1 MNLKWWRRSPRGRS
15 AAPQSAKQGSNCA
28 KTFNRF
34 LNVHEYQGAKQ
45 MAGFGI
51 NVPPGIPAFTVQ
63 EAVDAAKKMDGGSGE
78 VRRHSLSLSLSLS
91 RGRPVVVPRPTP
103 VLPFSRILTHA
114 DASAARLPARFSRR
128 AQVVVKSQI
137 LAGGR
142 GLGTFKSGLREASTS
157 ARRRSPGLA
166 SEMLGELW

>member
-1 MNLKWWRRSPRGRS
+1 MLCGLANARRAVQAGAAASCVSVWR
-15 AAPQSAKQGSNCA
+15 
-28 KTFNRF
+28 RF

-103 VLPFSRILTHA
+103 VLPFLPNSHSR
-114 DASAARLPARFSRR
+114 
-128 AQVVVKSQI
+128 
-137 LAGGR
+137 
-142 GLGTFKSGLREASTS
+142 
-157 ARRRSPGLA
+157 
-166 SEMLGELW
+166 

>member
-1 MNLKWWRRSPRGRS
+1 MNLKWVAQVTARAVGR
-15 AAPQSAKQGSNCA
+15 APVLGGAQQGSNCA

-78 VRRHSLSLSLSLS
+78 VRRHSLSLFPSVSLGG
-91 RGRPVVVPRPTP
+91 GRSSCRDQPPSS
-103 VLPFSRILTHA
+103 PFSRILTHA
-114 DASAARLPARFSRR
+114 DASTWPACQPRFLSTR
-128 AQVVVKSQI
+128 A
-137 LAGGR
+137 GR
-142 GLGTFKSGLREASTS
+142 GEEPNSRW
-157 ARRRSPGLA
+157 R
-166 SEMLGELW
+166 

>member
-1 MNLKWWRRSPRGRS
+1 MNLKGGAQVTARAVGR
-15 AAPQSAKQGSNCA
+15 APVLGGAQQGSNCA

-78 VRRHSLSLSLSLS
+78 VRRHSLSFPQSLSGGGL
-91 RGRPVVVPRPTP
+91 RRDEGGKGRSSCRDQ
-103 VLPFSRILTHA
+103 LPSSRILTLT
-114 DASAARLPARFSRR
+114 RPLRP
-128 AQVVVKSQI
+128 
-137 LAGGR
+137 LAN
-142 GLGTFKSGLREASTS
+142 LFPLD
-157 ARRRSPGLA
+157 ARRS
-166 SEMLGELW
+166 W

>member
-1 MNLKWWRRSPRGRS
+1 MNLKWVAQVTARAVGR
-15 AAPQSAKQGSNCA
+15 APVLGGAQQGSNCA

-114 DASAARLPARFSRR
+114 DASTWPACQPRFLSTR
-128 AQVVVKSQI
+128 A
-137 LAGGR
+137 GR
-142 GLGTFKSGLREASTS
+142 GEEPNPRW
-157 ARRRSPGLA
+157 R
-166 SEMLGELW
+166 